1 MAEKKK
7 KADFESS
14 LERLEEIV
22 RRLDSGNDGLEA
34 SLKLYEEGIGLVR
47 ECTEALDAAEQK
59 VKILSLRPDG
69 TAVLTDA
76 DIDGED
82 EE

>member
-7 KADFESS
+7 KVDFEAS

-34 SLKLYEEGIGLVR
+34 SLKLYEEGIKLVR
-47 ECTEALDAAEQK
+47 ECTETLDSAEQK
-59 VKILSLRPDG
+59 VKLLSLRPDG
-69 TAVLTDA
+69 TADLTDFDA
-76 DIDGED
+76 GE
-82 EE
+82 EEE

>member
-7 KADFESS
+7 KADFEAS

-22 RRLDSGNDGLEA
+22 RRLDAGNDGLEA

-47 ECTEALDAAEQK
+47 ECTGALDAAEQK
-59 VKILSLRPDG
+59 VKILSVQPDG
-69 TAVLTDA
+69 TAVLNDMDA
-76 DIDGED
+76 AGED